1 MPSELLGITENGT
14 GQQGRRPLR
23 VSYLRH
29 VARDAGFPLPDGSDP
44 GGGIRHQGGHRLGQ
58 LAGGHV
64 SQRHALKDG
73 PLRGPEGDP
82 DLLQSSGGTDVLK
95 VLGAAAAD
103 VGQFTVQRADDIG
116 DADIRGGPGQPVT
129 AVRTALAAQQ
139 TAAPRSALG
148 KAYDDVKSMSLFT
161 PDDSDAADLSRALNT
176 LANEMDNQGFLVTGK
191 PTTVTLAGGF
201 AAAGKASAA
210 FVENVTAGAVGAAAS
225 AAFDLLMTSPVL
237 VGIAG
242 LIAWRV
248 LR

>member
-1 MPSELLGITENGT
+1 MTFDVRTAALVGLAVAAPSMLESANAHGISVPHYVT
-14 GQQGRRPLR
+14 G
-23 VSYLRH
+23 
-29 VARDAGFPLPDGSDP
+29 
-44 GGGIRHQGGHRLGQ
+44 GQ
-58 LAGGHV
+58 LAALAAFGGQATGTTDFDTQQFQSLLFAGTGKMPTLTG
-64 SQRHALKDG
+64 SQAA
-73 PLRGPEGDP
+73 
-82 DLLQSSGGTDVLK
+82 DLAQRLLAACDA
-95 VLGAAAAD
+95 GAAATTEPYAM
-103 VGQFTVQRADDIG
+103 QE
-116 DADIRGGPGQPVT
+116 PVDGF
-129 AVRTALAAQQ
+129 AGFWNSWGAAAQQ

-210 FVENVTAGAVGAAAS
+210 FIENVTAGAVGAAAS